1 MNKLPVARNTNIV
14 VQTSDKEVL
23 IYDLNTDKAY
33 NLNETSSIV
42 YQACDGKTTFTE
54 LTANHGLTNDVIF
67 LAIDELIKE
76 HLIEKNNEYNSPFD
90 GMSRRKV
97 LRQIGIAS
105 MVALPVIVSLTAP
118 TAAMAQS
125 SCINPGGRPTGTA
138 AATNEHIVGSGTCA
152 DFNSRCCD
160 NSATGSCTP
169 EAGFPGHFFCTC
181 TC

>member
-1 MNKLPVARNTNIV
+1 MNKLPIARNENIV
-14 VQTSDKEVL
+14 VQISGKEVL
-23 IYDLNTDKAY
+23 IYDLNTNRAY
-33 NLNETSSIV
+33 NLNETSSII

-54 LTANHGLTNDVIF
+54 LTAKYGFTDDVIF
-67 LAIDELIKE
+67 LAIDELSKE
-76 HLIEKNNEYNSPFD
+76 HLIEKSDEYNSPFK
-90 GMSRRKV
+90 GLSRRAV
-97 LRQIGIAS
+97 LRKAGIAS

-125 SCINPGGRPTGTA
+125 SCVNPGGRAPGTA

-160 NSATGSCTP
+160 NTATGSCTP